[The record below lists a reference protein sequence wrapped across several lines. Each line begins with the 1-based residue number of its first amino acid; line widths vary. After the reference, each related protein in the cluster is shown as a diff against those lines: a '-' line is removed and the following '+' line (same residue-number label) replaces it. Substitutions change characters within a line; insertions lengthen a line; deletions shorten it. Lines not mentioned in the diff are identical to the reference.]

1 VWLWLQPLIRSEI
14 QYQQRRI
21 VEVCSRFITICLNQG
36 GKLMKKDFVDWEAMK
51 LKPFKKDVFQR
62 NIRVFKK
69 STIKQWEEINKKE
82 KRKKLGDDVQS

>member
-1 VWLWLQPLIRSEI
+1 
-14 QYQQRRI
+14 
-21 VEVCSRFITICLNQG
+21 
-36 GKLMKKDFVDWEAMK
+36 MKKDFVDWEAMK

-82 KRKKLGDDVQS
+82 KTRRKKELGDDV